1 MKGILLTSKSLTF
14 AQKMKSILNSGGII
28 ADIVRP
34 DVEIT
39 QNNCAYAVI
48 IQQSFLPEAVE
59 MLLNKAFIL
68 LKDKYYPQLTR
79 CKKLSSKLED
89 MLEGV

>member
-59 MLLNKAFIL
+59 MLLNKGIVPVRVFL
-68 LKDKYYPQLTR
+68 VSEDKY
-79 CKKLSSKLED
+79 E
-89 MLEGV
+89 EIHI